1 MSTLIL
7 VGGIGGDRSRNSS
20 EFISLD
26 QESNPLKG
34 PDLPFNI
41 SSHCMIQ
48 FNSEA
53 IYIIG
58 GRYVRITI
66 TFMDFTSCFGTKF

>member
-1 MSTLIL
+1 MIRAKCRIFFFIPIIFALQKIL

-26 QESNPLKG
+26 QGSNPLKG

-41 SSHCMIQ
+41 SSHCMLQ

-58 GRYVRITI
+58 GR
-66 TFMDFTSCFGTKF
+66 